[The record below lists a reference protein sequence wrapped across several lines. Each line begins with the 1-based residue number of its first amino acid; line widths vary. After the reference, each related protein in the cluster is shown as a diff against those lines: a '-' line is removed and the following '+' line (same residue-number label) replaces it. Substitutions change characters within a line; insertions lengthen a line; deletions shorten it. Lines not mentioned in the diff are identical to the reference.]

1 MRAGAEKGDGILII
15 GGGLAAAR
23 TAEQLRRAQFDGPIT
38 IVGAES
44 HLPYDR
50 PPLSKGVLHS
60 GVDDV
65 ALKSAEFY
73 EEKGISL
80 RLGCAAV
87 SVGVEA
93 RIVTLAD
100 GSTLGYDQL
109 VIATGLVPKRI
120 LAFPDLQGICLLRT
134 VDDAR
139 ALRDLASS
147 AHRAVIV
154 GAGFIGCEV
163 AASFR
168 KLGLG
173 VVLVEPQPAQ
183 GRLGRLHLAQ
193 RSWVSASGDSLPG
206 CIARR
211 ASMSAPG

>member
-1 MRAGAEKGDGILII
+1 MTNSDHR
-15 GGGLAAAR
+15 GGLAAAR
-23 TAEQLRRAQFDGPIT
+23 TAEHLRRAQFDGPIT
-38 IVGAES
+38 IVGRN
-44 HLPYDR
+44 PTCPTTGR
-50 PPLSKGVLHS
+50 PIQDVLHS

-73 EEKGISL
+73 GEKGISL

-87 SVGVEA
+87 SVDVEA

-139 ALRDLASS
+139 VAGSRVLRASGGD
-147 AHRAVIV
+147 R
-154 GAGFIGCEV
+154 
-163 AASFR
+163 
-168 KLGLG
+168 
-173 VVLVEPQPAQ
+173 
-183 GRLGRLHLAQ
+183 GRLHRL
-193 RSWVSASGDSLPG
+193 
-206 CIARR
+206 
-211 ASMSAPG
+211 